1 MRSLLFLPCP
11 SRSVCSDRCTCG
23 RGLATCS
30 LDKLERAEHAAGGRF
45 GSGGNPGALF
55 DFVVQERYE
64 SSGKVLYKKHV
75 EKNLA
80 LGVPMEAALN
90 LDEVAAYN
98 AKKAEADAAAVGG
111 KRTADEMVVVPDVP
125 FAAALNRWKAEEDGL
140 AFRGGVAN
148 KRQRFGSFP
157 PLLAVQIRRE
167 VIGEDWV
174 PKKLEVSLHMPET
187 LDLTSLRGLGGLQP
201 GEEAMP
207 EEAAEATGGGGAAA
221 DAPVPEEALMMLM
234 SMGFDQ
240 AKCEKALRATGNDPE
255 RASDW
260 IFSHMDDD
268 DAGGDG
274 APAAAGGE
282 GDSSAVV
289 SAEGQDGTGQYE
301 LLGFI
306 SHIGKSVTSGHYVCH
321 LKKEGRWVVFN
332 DEKVQECP
340 DPPLECGYLYFYRRT
355 AA

>member
-1 MRSLLFLPCP
+1 
-11 SRSVCSDRCTCG
+11 
-23 RGLATCS
+23 
-30 LDKLERAEHAAGGRF
+30 
-45 GSGGNPGALF
+45 
-55 DFVVQERYE
+55 
-64 SSGKVLYKKHV
+64 
-75 EKNLA
+75 
-80 LGVPMEAALN
+80 MEAALN
-90 LDEVAAYN
+90 LEEVAAYN
-98 AKKAEADAAAVGG
+98 AKKQEADAAAVGG
-111 KRTADEMVVVPDVP
+111 KRTADEMEVVVPDVP
-125 FAAALNRWKAEEDGL
+125 FAAALDGWKAEENGL

-148 KRQRFGSFP
+148 KRQRFSSFP
-157 PLLAVQIRRE
+157 PLLAIQIRRE
-167 VIGEDWV
+167 VTGADWV

-187 LDLTSLRGLGGLQP
+187 LDLTSLRGSGGLQA

-207 EEAAEATGGGGAAA
+207 EEAAAATGSGEAAT

-268 DAGGDG
+268 GVGDDA
-274 APAAAGGE
+274 APATSAGE
-282 GDSSAVV
+282 GDSAAVV
-289 SAEGQDGTGQYE
+289 AAEGQDGAGQYE
-301 LLGFI
+301 LTGFI

-321 LKKEGRWVVFN
+321 LKKEGRWLVFN

>member
-1 MRSLLFLPCP
+1 MRLWAGQS
-11 SRSVCSDRCTCG
+11 
-23 RGLATCS
+23 S
-30 LDKLERAEHAAGGRF
+30 LDKLERAEHAASGRL

-55 DFVVQERYE
+55 DFVVEERFE
-64 SSGKVLYKKHV
+64 SSGQVLYKKHV
-75 EKNLA
+75 EKNLS

-90 LDEVAAYN
+90 LEEVAAYN
-98 AKKAEADAAAVGG
+98 AKKAEVDAAAVGG
-111 KRTADEMVVVPDVP
+111 KRPADEMEVVVPDVP
-125 FAAALNRWKAEEDGL
+125 FAAALDRWKAEEEGL

-167 VIGEDWV
+167 VTGADWV

-187 LDLTSLRGLGGLQP
+187 LDLSSLRGSGGLQP

-207 EEAAEATGGGGAAA
+207 EEAAETTGGGGATA

-240 AKCEKALRATGNDPE
+240 AKCEKALRATGNDTE
-255 RASDW
+255 RATDW

-268 DAGGDG
+268 GATDDA
-274 APAAAGGE
+274 APAAAGGSAS
-282 GDSSAVV
+282 GDSAAVV
-289 SAEGQDGTGQYE
+289 AAEGHDGAGQYE
-301 LLGFI
+301 LMGFI

-321 LKKEGRWVVFN
+321 LKKGGRWVVFN

-340 DPPLECGYLYFYRRT
+340 DPPLECGYLYFYRRS
-355 AA
+355 AE